1 MLKAW
6 LTRVHVTPR
15 LDLPER
21 AARMATRHEMTLRTR
36 RGLGG
41 YYTLVRL
48 ARRGASQ

>member
-21 AARMATRHEMTLRTR
+21 AARMATRHKMTLRTR